1 MIELTEIEMMMEAI
15 GMAMDE
21 HGIKCADGHWMTND
35 ELTSV
40 LSNRFDSTAFKKVM
54 PEIYKAYT
62 KQVSSRRFTISV

>member
-35 ELTSV
+35 ELIA
-40 LSNRFDSTAFKKVM
+40 LSDEEVVALFNRCYGRD
-54 PEIYKAYT
+54 
-62 KQVSSRRFTISV
+62 

>member
-35 ELTSV
+35 ELLALPDEEV
-40 LSNRFDSTAFKKVM
+40 IALCNL
-54 PEIYKAYT
+54 IYG
-62 KQVSSRRFTISV
+62 RN